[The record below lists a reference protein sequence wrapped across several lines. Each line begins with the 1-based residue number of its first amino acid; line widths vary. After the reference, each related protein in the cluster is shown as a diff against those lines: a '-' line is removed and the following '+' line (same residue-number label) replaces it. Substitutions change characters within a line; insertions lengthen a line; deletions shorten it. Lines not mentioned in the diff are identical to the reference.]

1 MKNEKPGK
9 EPSRKK
15 PGTLCKN
22 SLSRREDRIA
32 GSLIMFCG
40 ECGTHNPDTNSFC
53 KNCGKPMR
61 KNQKTEPGAVTQA
74 PPVPP
79 LSYIPP
85 AGGVPASVTAPA
97 PAYAKEAQAG
107 AVAPVPVKKRRR
119 WPQILS
125 LVISILSWILY
136 PVILGML
143 AILTGI
149 FALYM
154 ARKAGSKIPVSAVL
168 AIIVGLLAIV
178 LNFFWLDIFP
188 PKAIL
193 PPIK

>member
-1 MKNEKPGK
+1 
-9 EPSRKK
+9 
-15 PGTLCKN
+15 
-22 SLSRREDRIA
+22 
-32 GSLIMFCG
+32 
-40 ECGTHNPDTNSFC
+40 
-53 KNCGKPMR
+53 
-61 KNQKTEPGAVTQA
+61 
-74 PPVPP
+74 
-79 LSYIPP
+79 
-85 AGGVPASVTAPA
+85 
-97 PAYAKEAQAG
+97 
-107 AVAPVPVKKRRR
+107 
-119 WPQILS
+119 
-125 LVISILSWILY
+125 
-136 PVILGML
+136 ML